1 MSLTAALTGQN
12 PPTPT
17 GSDIGFG
24 LMVLGLAYFAPTVVA
39 LMRGR
44 GAAWRTFWVNALT
57 GWTVV
62 GWLIALVVAFGDHRR
77 FTVIQQVSIVP
88 QSPLLPASWATSV
101 VVSPDGGHWWDGR
114 QWLDATEYIPWGA
127 LLSPD
132 GCQWWDGAGWRGGP
146 RRAVPVGTVV
156 DAPWWEREDR

>member
-1 MSLTAALTGQN
+1 MSVTAALTGQN
-12 PPTPT
+12 PPAPT
-17 GSDIGFG
+17 GSDVGFG
-24 LMVLGLAYFAPTVVA
+24 LMVLGLAYFAPT
-39 LMRGR
+39 
-44 GAAWRTFWVNALT
+44 
-57 GWTVV
+57 
-62 GWLIALVVAFGDHRR
+62 VVAFGDHRR

-88 QSPLLPASWATSV
+88 QSPLLPASWATWV

-132 GCQWWDGAGWRGGP
+132 GSQWWDGAGWRGGP
-146 RRAVPVGTVV
+146 RPAVPVGTVV